1 MPSMEQPVEHF
12 WKLKLQRVET
22 ALTANNFDVHIV
34 DSPAAA
40 QDVVMEKI
48 LPLSKAKSVSFG
60 GSMTVVNSGLYQRLK
75 EEADLKLIDTID
87 PTVSPEEK
95 IERRRQALLVDLF
108 VTGTNAITEAGQLVN
123 LDMIGNRVGALT
135 FGPKRVVL
143 LLGRNKIVA
152 DLEAAMDRIKDFV
165 APANTMRLDM
175 KTPCVKT
182 GQCQECKAPA
192 RICNTWTITEKSF
205 PKGRISVILINAEAG
220 L

>member
-1 MPSMEQPVEHF
+1 MLNMDQPIEHY
-12 WKLKLQRVET
+12 WTLKLKGVAA
-22 ALTANNFDVHIV
+22 ALTANNFDVHVV
-34 DSPAAA
+34 DSLEAAHERFMETLLPA
-40 QDVVMEKI
+40 
-48 LPLSKAKSVSFG
+48 SGAKTVSFG
-60 GSMTVVNSGLYQRLK
+60 GSMTVVQSGLYQRLK
-75 EEADLKLIDTID
+75 EQPNLEVIDTID
-87 PTVSPEEK
+87 PTVAPEEK

-135 FGPKRVVL
+135 FGPRKVVL
-143 LLGRNKIVA
+143 LVGRNKIVA

-182 GQCQECKAPA
+182 GQCEECKAPA
-192 RICNTWTITEKSF
+192 RICNTWTITEKAF
-205 PKGRISVILINAEAG
+205 PKGRVSLVLINADAG